1 MLLFFAISGIWQT
14 LGITSHSSTLS
25 MLSTIHTGG
34 RLKSQFTLSS
44 PLLRYFIVLMATG
57 FIVSIVLGVILAVK
71 YGRKRSAT
79 YGCLVFGVLFPSALM
94 LISSFR
100 QAATQ
105 THTMDQDNI
114 IMGLAVAAES
124 GDSNALNQ
132 LSMMCSSTAAR
143 PAVVSDRGDRF
154 RPFRLAFNNLGLRA
168 GSGDDSA
175 VEALLRASQMDEL
188 QGFAVGGLGI
198 AAGLG
203 NQQALEPLLHPV
215 ESHILPSSAIPALE
229 AAADNGN
236 QKAIAGLA
244 AVASNPK
251 QQGDWYMAAS
261 GLQKAA
267 AIAGNDTAIRAL
279 GVLARNGNDDVRK
292 RAISILKTAAS
303 NHNDSAT
310 QILRQVTDSSN

>member
-14 LGITSHSSTLS
+14 LGITFHSSTLS
-25 MLSTIHTGG
+25 VLSTIHTGG
-34 RLKSQFTLSS
+34 RLKNQITLSS

-57 FIVSIVLGVILAVK
+57 FIISTVLGVILAVK
-71 YGRKRSAT
+71 YGRKCSAT
-79 YGCLVFGVLFPSALM
+79 YGCLIFGVLFPSALM
-94 LISSFR
+94 LVSAFR

-105 THTMDQDNI
+105 THAMDQENLI
-114 IMGLAVAAES
+114 AGLAVAAES

-132 LSMMCSSTAAR
+132 LSIICSSTAAR
-143 PAVVSDRGDRF
+143 QAAASDRGDRF
-154 RPFRLAFNNLGLRA
+154 RDFRLAFNNLGSRA
-168 GSGDDSA
+168 GRGDDSA
-175 VEALLRASQMDEL
+175 VEALLRASQMEAL

-215 ESHILPSSAIPALE
+215 ESHIPPSLAVPALE

-244 AVASNPK
+244 AVANDPE
-251 QQGDWYMAAS
+251 QQGDWYMAAL

-279 GVLARNGNDDVRK
+279 GVLAKTGNDDVRK
-292 RAISILKTAAS
+292 QAVSILKTAAS

-310 QILRQVTDSSN
+310 EILRQLTD